1 MSILGSAVLS
11 VTYPVLTPMVTFK
24 KNNAVCRLQSIII
37 RPFYFSYNVPYSVA
51 ALFHAATDRG
61 RCSLKRPSGTCRW
74 VLYTY
79 EYSMKSAA
87 SAAGGPSDPILIL
100 IRWWRNWSA
109 LIQDGPELNRVNAI
123 FASMSIRATTKNSNK
138 MNNKLCFQLRLV
150 NDKDRPKLCV
160 HQFTVV
166 YDSTETLLNS
176 FIGLRLVVKV
186 TLLVVMR

>member
-1 MSILGSAVLS
+1 MSILGSAVIN

-24 KNNAVCRLQSIII
+24 KSNVVCRLQSIII
-37 RPFYFSYNVPYSVA
+37 RPFYSSYNVPYSVA

-61 RCSLKRPSGTCRW
+61 RCSLKRPSGTCRCSILTNIPW
-74 VLYTY
+74 KVPP
-79 EYSMKSAA
+79 AQRVVH
-87 SAAGGPSDPILIL
+87 PIPILIL

-109 LIQDGPELNRVNAI
+109 LIQDGPQLNRVNAI

-150 NDKDRPKLCV
+150 NDKDRPNLCV
-160 HQFTVV
+160 YQFTVV

-176 FIGLRLVVKV
+176 FIGLW
-186 TLLVVMR
+186 